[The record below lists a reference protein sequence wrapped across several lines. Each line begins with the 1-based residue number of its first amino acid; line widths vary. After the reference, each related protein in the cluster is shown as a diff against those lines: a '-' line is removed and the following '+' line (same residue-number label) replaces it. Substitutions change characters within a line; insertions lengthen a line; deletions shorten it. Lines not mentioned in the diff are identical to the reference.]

1 VTDFVNLKIKPT
13 QSFECAHKNMLYVRM
28 FINMNDHMNII
39 ICIYIVFLKTNTKKQ
54 PTFVFVHHT
63 TVRAA
68 SYEQGRS
75 QPWELSVSSS
85 IFNRVISTKIMI
97 KQWFM
102 KDLEKI
108 MCQLTPT
115 TPCSF
120 TPAYLRGP

>member
-1 VTDFVNLKIKPT
+1 MTDFVNLKIKPT
-13 QSFECAHKNMLYVRM
+13 QSFECAHKNMLYVCM

-54 PTFVFVHHT
+54 PTLVFVHHT

-85 IFNRVISTKIMI
+85 IFNRVISTKNNN
-97 KQWFM
+97 
-102 KDLEKI
+102 
-108 MCQLTPT
+108 
-115 TPCSF
+115 
-120 TPAYLRGP
+120 